1 MKLRALCWVPESA
14 VKSSHEQAR
23 GDGTTKVQE
32 RSVGSVQPGGID
44 VHSSAR
50 PGVIDVRGQRA
61 TGRDR
66 RTQQRSARRDR
77 RAWTHEA
84 GRTGRQHATE
94 GEKRNRARLSGACRK
109 GQDAGGCCMGRDN
122 LGAVH
127 AKEIGRPQTVHGARL
142 LHAAARGEE
151 SSPCEILTR

>member
-50 PGVIDVRGQRA
+50 PGVIDVRGRMRLGEREGS
-61 TGRDR
+61 TR
-66 RTQQRSARRDR
+66 RKARR
-77 RAWTHEA
+77 
-84 GRTGRQHATE
+84 GTE
-94 GEKRNRARLSGACRK
+94 
-109 GQDAGGCCMGRDN
+109 
-122 LGAVH
+122 
-127 AKEIGRPQTVHGARL
+127 
-142 LHAAARGEE
+142 RG
-151 SSPCEILTR
+151 